1 VIARMVFT
9 GIALSA
15 CLCRGALAAEPNP
28 VCSVIA
34 AWQEGPNVE
43 PGSHQLIGGDGKLLL
58 QYIAPGEGQIVGT
71 SYFSTKLPST
81 SGATY
86 RLMGQIETGNGQLHK
101 VDVQGAFR
109 VSDGT
114 PIRLRLG
121 PQKTINVNRLIR
133 ADDDR
138 INFVVQSTGYGKVW
152 VVMRN
157 LSICSETP

>member
-1 VIARMVFT
+1 MIARMVFT
-9 GIALSA
+9 GLAVGAS
-15 CLCRGALAAEPNP
+15 LCTGALADEPEP

-34 AWQEGPNVE
+34 AWQEGTNVE
-43 PGSHQLIGGDGKLLL
+43 PASHQLIGDGGNLLL

-71 SYFSTKLPST
+71 SYFSTTLPST
-81 SGATY
+81 NGTIY
-86 RLMGQIETGNGQLHK
+86 RLKGQVETGNGQLHK
-101 VDVQGAFR
+101 VDVQGASR

-133 ADDDR
+133 AHNDR

-152 VVMRN
+152 VLMRN
-157 LSICSETP
+157 LSICSTTP